1 MCTRCCHPIAAL
13 LSTENLSEIL
23 DQTWNYRARWRFIGI
38 ELGIDEGTLDAIE
51 KDNRKVEDSLREM
64 ITLWLRGC
72 NPKPS
77 RYTISMALQSGRVS
91 RTVGNDH
98 LIVTFLY
105 IYSMPLKVIL
115 FIYNMHSR
123 IKFITQRLHDIT
135 KISLQSQ
142 DPSLH
147 YRR

>member
-1 MCTRCCHPIAAL
+1 MHVDVLCTKDMKEVL
-13 LSTENLSEIL
+13 EM
-23 DQTWNYRARWRFIGI
+23 TWNYRARWRFIGI

-64 ITLWLRGC
+64 IALWLRGC

-77 RYTISMALQSGRVS
+77 RHTISMALQSGRVS

-105 IYSMPLKVIL
+105 IYSMSLSNI
-115 FIYNMHSR
+115 IY
-123 IKFITQRLHDIT
+123 
-135 KISLQSQ
+135 LQ
-142 DPSLH
+142 
-147 YRR
+147 YAFMN